1 MTKLQTISDKNTKS
15 FKIKKLLVKKLNKEQ
30 FKKDNLIIVI
40 GGDGF
45 MLQTL
50 KKNKNSKKLF
60 YGINSGNY
68 GFLMNKFSSKNI
80 IKNLS
85 KANMVSIYP
94 LEMIVKNK
102 SNQARKSLAINEVSI
117 LRQSRQAASLS
128 IKQGSRQIIK
138 KLVSDGVL
146 VSTPAGSTAYNLSV
160 HGPILSLHSKKLSIS
175 PISAFR
181 PRRWKG
187 KIVNDKSKIII
198 TNLDPSKRPISA
210 VADNLEVRNAKSITV
225 KTNNKIKEFIFQIS
239 NTEKIYLSK
248 NSEDL
253 KFNEKI
259 LSVKLDKKIIYKE
272 NIILQ
277 SLYKAAT
284 DQNIPPNTII
294 EFARIY
300 GFQVDFQRDIRKE
313 DKFQIMYEV
322 FIDENKKIIETGE
335 ILFANLKLS
344 GQDNSLYYFD
354 KENLEGHYDKN
365 GKSVQKAL
373 MKSPING
380 ARLSSS
386 FGMRKHPIDGYN
398 KMHRGTDFAAPK
410 GTPIMASGN
419 GIVKKAGWCGGGGN
433 CVKIRHNSTYETV
446 YAHMSKF
453 ARGIK
458 NGVRV
463 KQGQTIGYV
472 GSTGKSTGP
481 HLHYEVIVNGK
492 KVNSQKL
499 KLPSGKVLKGKN
511 REYFE
516 TAKIKLDVLKSEKII
531 GLN

>member
-1 MTKLQTISDKNTKS
+1 MQ
-15 FKIKKLLVKKLNKEQ
+15 KKLLKFFFKNLKLLGLLFLIIFTVTIATLSNHQKNLGKNQHNNIIDNIYFKKTLNEIVNNLEPRYKKYNHKIKSGETFDKILNNYSINKEEINAIKESLSKKVNINKLN
-30 FKKDNLIIVI
+30 
-40 GGDGF
+40 
-45 MLQTL
+45 T
-50 KKNKNSKKLF
+50 
-60 YGINSGNY
+60 
-68 GFLMNKFSSKNI
+68 
-80 IKNLS
+80 
-85 KANMVSIYP
+85 
-94 LEMIVKNK
+94 
-102 SNQARKSLAINEVSI
+102 NQKI
-117 LRQSRQAASLS
+117 
-128 IKQGSRQIIK
+128 QII
-138 KLVSDGVL
+138 
-146 VSTPAGSTAYNLSV
+146 
-160 HGPILSLHSKKLSIS
+160 
-175 PISAFR
+175 
-181 PRRWKG
+181 
-187 KIVNDKSKIII
+187 
-198 TNLDPSKRPISA
+198 LD
-210 VADNLEVRNAKSITV
+210 
-225 KTNNKIKEFIFQIS
+225 KTNNKIKEFVFQIS

-253 KFNEKI
+253 EFDEKI
-259 LSVKLDKKIIYKE
+259 LSIKLDKKIIYKE

-499 KLPSGKVLKGKN
+499 KLPSGKVLKGKD